1 MAYSAGDI
9 KKGMKLDIDGA
20 PYVVTE
26 AQFVKPGK
34 GQAFQ
39 RTKMKNLI
47 TGSTLERTYKIVEKI
62 EQADIEEHAMQYL
75 YNDGEDFHFMNSETF
90 DQIAISGKV
99 LGDNTKFLVEEM
111 VTNVLFFK
119 GAPVNIDL
127 PNFVELQIEYTEP
140 GMKGN
145 TAQGATKTARLTT
158 GAEVQVPLFVDQ
170 DEWLKIDT
178 RTGQYVERVKR

>member
-47 TGSTLERTYKIVEKI
+47 TGATLDRTYKIVEKV
-62 EQADIEEHAMQYL
+62 EAADIEEHEMQYL
-75 YNDGEDFHFMNSETF
+75 YNDGEDYHFMNSETF
-90 DQIAISGKV
+90 EQFPIAGKV
-99 LGDNTKFLVEEM
+99 LGDATKWLIDEM
-111 VTNVLFFK
+111 MTQVLFYK
-119 GAPVNIDL
+119 GRPVNIEL

-178 RTGQYVERVKR
+178 RTGQYVERVKK